1 MEILSPIAA
10 FALPATALLLLTL
23 LWMRVR
29 QRRGD
34 RRGASSEVLDTIAGW
49 PPQAARVLTVS
60 ERQAYELLRRAMPG
74 FLVLAQVPLSRFLR
88 VPTRNPYLEWVQRV
102 GLLSADL
109 LLCDAGSKVLAV
121 IDIRAPDETARASQR
136 HERMARVL
144 QAAGIRVL
152 TWYEGELPTLAEART
167 LLSPLIG
174 IAAPGMK
181 ENVSRPPLG
190 ASSGGASGLDQILAP
205 GDRAHAAPAVVDE
218 PVPSAFLEDFEPA
231 TSRR

>member
-1 MEILSPIAA
+1 MEILPPIAA

-29 QRRGD
+29 QRRSHRSLGKP
-34 RRGASSEVLDTIAGW
+34 ETLDTVADW

-60 ERQAYELLRRAMPG
+60 ERQAYELLRRAMTG

-88 VPTRNPYLEWVQRV
+88 VPTRNSYLEWVQRV

-109 LLCDAGSKVLAV
+109 LLCDAGSRVLAV

-144 QAAGIRVL
+144 QAAGIRVI

-167 LLSPLIG
+167 LLSPLMG

-181 ENVSRPPLG
+181 ENVSRPIPLG
-190 ASSGGASGLDQILAP
+190 GAPGLAQILAA
-205 GDRAHAAPAVVDE
+205 GDRAHAVPAAEE
-218 PVPSAFLEDFEPA
+218 PVPSAFFEDFEPA
-231 TSRR
+231 PSRR